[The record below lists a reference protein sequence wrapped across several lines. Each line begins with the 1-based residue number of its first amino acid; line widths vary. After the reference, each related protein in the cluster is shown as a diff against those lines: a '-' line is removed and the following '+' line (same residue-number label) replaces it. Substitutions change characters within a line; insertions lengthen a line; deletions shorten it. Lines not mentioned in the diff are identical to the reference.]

1 MYAIDINFLNDRQAR
16 EQATTRQSMQIADS
30 QFLIY
35 GGVVAFL
42 AVAIAGGYYFYVDST
57 LQQEL
62 QKKAQL
68 DSEKSRLDSELAE
81 VQKTQADLAQMEA
94 KTNEL
99 LPLFV
104 GQLPTYA
111 ILSDLSR
118 RTPDTIQIDNFAEN
132 ARAIQI
138 NGSARDYQALN
149 DYLLLLKSSPFLDP
163 NSTTLTSAT
172 LGTEAN
178 ATVKFSIQTAVTSKR
193 ADELLKELQ
202 EAEATGLLIR
212 LSKLK
217 QEGIIK

>member
-1 MYAIDINFLNDRQAR
+1 MYSIDINFLNDREAP
-16 EQATTRQSMQIADS
+16 EQASAGQSMQIADS

-42 AVAIAGGYYFYVDST
+42 ALAIAGGYYFYVDYN

-68 DSEKSRLDSELAE
+68 DAEKSRLDGELKEVQDAQAKVAE
-81 VQKTQADLAQMEA
+81 VEA
-94 KTNEL
+94 RTNQL
-99 LPLFV
+99 LSLFV

-111 ILSDLSR
+111 ILSDFSR
-118 RTPDTIQIDNFAEN
+118 RTPDTIQINNFAEN

-138 NGSARDYQALN
+138 DGTARDYQSLN
-149 DYLLLLKSSPFLDP
+149 DYFLLLQSSPFLDA
-163 NSTTLTSAT
+163 SKTKLTSAT
-172 LGTEAN
+172 LGIEAN
-178 ATVKFSIQTAVTSKR
+178 ATVKFSIQTAVTTKR
-193 ADELLKELQ
+193 SDELFKELQ
-202 EAEATGLLIR
+202 EAEATGLLVR

>member
-193 ADELLKELQ
+193 ADELLKELK

>member
-1 MYAIDINFLNDRQAR
+1 MYSIDINFLNDRQAP
-16 EQATTRQSMQIADS
+16 EQISPGQTMQIADS

-35 GGVVAFL
+35 GVVVAFL
-42 AVAIAGGYYFYVDST
+42 ALATAGGFYFFVDYN

-68 DSEKSRLDSELAE
+68 DAEKTRLDGELAE
-81 VQKTQADLAQMEA
+81 VQGAKAGLDQIQAR
-94 KTNEL
+94 TNEL
-99 LPLFV
+99 LTLFV

-111 ILSDLSR
+111 ILSDFSR
-118 RTPDTIQIDNFAEN
+118 RTPDTIQINNFAEN
-132 ARAIQI
+132 ARAIQLD
-138 NGSARDYQALN
+138 GSARDYQALN

-163 NSTTLTSAT
+163 DSTKLTSAT

-178 ATVKFSIQTAVTSKR
+178 ATVKFTIQTAVTTKR
-193 ADELLKELQ
+193 ADALLKELQ
-202 EAEATGLLIR
+202 EAEATGLLVR

>member
-42 AVAIAGGYYFYVDST
+42 AVAIAGGYYFYVNST

-163 NSTTLTSAT
+163 NKTTLTSAT

>member
-1 MYAIDINFLNDRQAR
+1 MYSIDINFLNDRQAP
-16 EQATTRQSMQIADS
+16 EQISPGQTIQIADS

-42 AVAIAGGYYFYVDST
+42 ALAIAGGFYFFVDYN

-68 DSEKSRLDSELAE
+68 DAEKTRLDGELTE
-81 VQKTQADLAQMEA
+81 VQGAQAGLDQIQAR
-94 KTNEL
+94 TNEL
-99 LPLFV
+99 LTLFV

-111 ILSDLSR
+111 ILSDFSR
-118 RTPDTIQIDNFAEN
+118 RTPDTIQINNFAEN
-132 ARAIQI
+132 ARAIQLD
-138 NGSARDYQALN
+138 GSARDYQALN

-163 NSTTLTSAT
+163 DSTKLTSAT

-178 ATVKFSIQTAVTSKR
+178 ATVKFTIQTAVTTKR
-193 ADELLKELQ
+193 ADALLKELQ
-202 EAEATGLLIR
+202 EAEATGLLVR

>member
-1 MYAIDINFLNDRQAR
+1 MYAIDINFLNDRQAP

-35 GGVVAFL
+35 GVVVAFL

-163 NSTTLTSAT
+163 NNTTLTSAT

>member
-68 DSEKSRLDSELAE
+68 DREKSRLDSELAE

-193 ADELLKELQ
+193 ADELLKELK